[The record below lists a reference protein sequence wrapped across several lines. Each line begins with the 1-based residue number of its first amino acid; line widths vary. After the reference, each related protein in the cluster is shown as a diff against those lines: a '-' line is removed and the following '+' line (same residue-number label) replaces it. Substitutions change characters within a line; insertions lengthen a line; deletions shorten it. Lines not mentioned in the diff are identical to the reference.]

1 MQIIPAGDASKASR
15 AGLSGVAVSQTRG
28 KLERGDERRH
38 AKARRWEGWQTST
51 STVWVTNTDDVPK
64 EVTICTTYG
73 EAPVVD
79 GGTVTETVYRGASTL
94 TVLGPSYLTLTF
106 YPTTTTFATSRTT
119 VPTTTKTKTQ
129 TQAAATATSDV
140 CRQGDADEKEFDGL
154 RPTHDQ
160 TITLYVIAIL
170 SAAPHVLYGA
180 SLYSHSRRSIV
191 GIGIGWNLFILRD
204 LLYPFKVYTVAVH
217 EMGHVLVTICLGGH
231 IGVFCID
238 PKVGGLTRMAFGD
251 ERELP
256 LPLAALPPGYLLS
269 IVVGGLLTFC
279 GFNTLASKIA
289 SFIIGLCWIGV
300 FLRVEVPAK
309 IMTLL
314 AVGLMIGLWLVEHAW
329 GLRFYV
335 LFLGV
340 MNSWYCLWD
349 VADDAFFAKEHPS
362 CPYQHWEAL
371 PSLSPAA
378 WTMIYVVLSSLF
390 FVGFILAALAA
401 WKESPHTMYCQ
412 AQTFLPYAAAAA
424 CLGSRA
430 DAR

>member
-1 MQIIPAGDASKASR
+1 MTEEGGEDVVQ
-15 AGLSGVAVSQTRG
+15 
-28 KLERGDERRH
+28 RRVE
-38 AKARRWEGWQTST
+38 KRWEGWETST
-51 STVWVTNTDDVPK
+51 STVWVTNTEDVPK
-64 EVTICTTYG
+64 EVTIYTTYG
-73 EAPVVD
+73 ESPVVD
-79 GGTVTETVYRGASTL
+79 GGTVTETVYKGAETL

-106 YPTTTTFATSRTT
+106 YPTTTTYATSRTT
-119 VPTTTKTKTQ
+119 IPTTTKTKTQ
-129 TQAAATATSDV
+129 TQAAAQSTPTV
-140 CRQGDADEKEFDGL
+140 CKQGDADDKEFDGL
-154 RPTHDQ
+154 KPTHDQ
-160 TITLYVIAIL
+160 SITLYVIAICT
-170 SAAPHVLYGA
+170 
-180 SLYSHSRRSIV
+180 IV

-204 LLYPFKVYTVAVH
+204 LLYPFKVFTVAVH

-238 PKVGGLTRMAFGD
+238 PKVGGLTRQAIGD
-251 ERELP
+251 QRELP
-256 LPLAALPPGYLLS
+256 LPLAALPPGYLFS
-269 IVVGGLLTFC
+269 ILVGGVLTFC

-314 AVGLMIGLWLVEHAW
+314 AIGLMIGLWFVDHAW

-362 CPYQHWEAL
+362 CPYHHWEVL

-378 WTMIYVVLSSLF
+378 WTMIYILLSFLF

-401 WKESPHTMYCQ
+401 WKESPHAMYCQ
-412 AQTFLPYAAAAA
+412 AQTFLPT
-424 CLGSRA
+424 R
-430 DAR
+430 